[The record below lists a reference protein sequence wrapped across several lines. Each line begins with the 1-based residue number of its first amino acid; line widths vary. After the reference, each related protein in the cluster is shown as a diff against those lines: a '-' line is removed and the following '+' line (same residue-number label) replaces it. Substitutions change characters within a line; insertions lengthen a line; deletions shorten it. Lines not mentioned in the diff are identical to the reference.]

1 MDVENESLEENEE
14 LEELRLLL
22 ERLESEEQ
30 ELSALR
36 RKLHDRLASFPNEET
51 QRHERDLSRRRKA
64 LHDEIDRVR
73 AYQETLRTELGE

>member
-22 ERLESEEQ
+22 ERLESEE
-30 ELSALR
+30 EEVSALR
-36 RKLHDRLASFPNEET
+36 RKLHDRLASFPNAET
-51 QRHERDLSRRRKA
+51 ERRERDLSTRRKA

-73 AYQETLRTELGE
+73 AYQETLRTELRE